1 MRKGNVDMCIETRE
15 RETAIHLVNVLV
27 EKGICNARNGSSME
41 DLFFSELYKFGFHMS
56 SGMTKACFTHEDLDD
71 WVIKVGFTG
80 SLSKDYARVEY
91 ENYKAAVNCG
101 LEWYFPFTEF
111 LCEIDGME
119 FFIQESAECC
129 EDAITSNWYD
139 LISALYEESGRDL
152 EEIDIWDE
160 VYELEDADKIDLM
173 FNEMALNSFLREH
186 RIGDLHEGNFGFI
199 GDRTVIIDFS
209 GYAG

>member
-1 MRKGNVDMCIETRE
+1 MCIETRE
-15 RETAIHLVNVLV
+15 RETAIRLVNVLV
-27 EKGICNARNGSSME
+27 EKGIGNARNGSSME
-41 DLFFSELYKFGFHMS
+41 DLFFNELYKFGFHMS
-56 SGMTKACFTHEDLDD
+56 SGMTKACITHGDLED
-71 WVIKVGFTG
+71 WVIKVGFAG

-101 LEWYFPFTEF
+101 LGWYFPFTEF

-129 EDAITSNWYD
+129 EEAITSNWYD

-152 EEIDIWDE
+152 EEIYIWDE
-160 VYELEDADKIDLM
+160 VYELEDAEKIDLM
-173 FNEMALNSFLREH
+173 FNDMALSSFLREH

-209 GYAG
+209 GCAG

>member
-1 MRKGNVDMCIETRE
+1 MRIEIEE

-41 DLFFSELYKFGFHMS
+41 DLFFSELYKVGFNMS
-56 SGMTKACFTHEDLDD
+56 SGMTKACFTHEELGD

-80 SLSKDYARVEY
+80 SLSEDYARVEY
-91 ENYKAAVNCG
+91 ENYKAAVSCG
-101 LEWYFPFTEF
+101 LDWYFPFTDF

-152 EEIDIWDE
+152 GEIEIDIWDE

-173 FNEMALNSFLREH
+173 FNDMALSSFLREH

-209 GYAG
+209 GYHG